1 MRVTPLPHTT
11 PVPQFIEILRIAQQ
25 KEQRMSENDHST
37 CKSLLGLLS
46 DYVDGDLSE
55 ELCQDIERHTAE
67 CQNCRAVVDTLRKTI
82 SLYHESAE
90 EPAEI
95 SSATRAQ
102 LFKILNLEDYLHH

>member
-1 MRVTPLPHTT
+1 
-11 PVPQFIEILRIAQQ
+11 
-25 KEQRMSENDHST
+25 MSENDHPT

-55 ELCQDIERHTAE
+55 ELCRDIERHTAE
-67 CQNCRAVVDTLRKTI
+67 CQNCLTVVDTLRKTI
-82 SLYHESAE
+82 SLYHESAA

-102 LFKILNLEDYLHH
+102 LFKTLNLEDYLQH